1 MNRRSP
7 FSLAWRSLLLVGITM
22 GSCLAQTSRWPD
34 KPVHLIVSYNAGGT
48 VDNLARAMAPILSRA
63 WNQPV
68 VVENRPGAGTQLA
81 AEMVAKSAPNG
92 LTFLMTSSGLATSS
106 AIRKKL
112 NYDPV
117 RDLAPVAMLVSAPSV
132 LVAPRDGVART
143 PRELIAAAK
152 AAPGKYNFGSTGVG
166 SGPQLAMEWL
176 KSIAGIELEH
186 VPYKGDAELFTALT
200 GGEVTVGVLPTQLVL
215 GSVKQGTVIA
225 LAVTGPNRYWALPEV
240 PSAVEAG
247 FMDLDYQPWIALFA
261 AGGTPREIVMAV
273 SEETRKVI
281 TAPEFIAKYLRPWG
295 ADATPLGAEAF
306 ATRYVN
312 EINLYKRIVRQANIP
327 QSD

>member
-1 MNRRSP
+1 MKHRLLSDLTCKALL
-7 FSLAWRSLLLVGITM
+7 FVALAGGT
-22 GSCLAQTSRWPD
+22 CQAQPARWPD
-34 KPVHLIVSYNAGGT
+34 KPVRLIVSYNAGGT
-48 VDNLARAMAPILSRA
+48 VDNLARAMAPILSRT

-92 LTFLMTSSGLATSS
+92 LTFLMTTSGLATSS
-106 AIRKKL
+106 AIRRKL

-117 RDLAPVAMLVSAPSV
+117 KDLVPVAMLVSAPSV
-132 LVAPRDGVART
+132 LVAPRDAVTRT
-143 PRELIAAAK
+143 PRDLIAAAK
-152 AAPGKYNFGSTGVG
+152 GAPGKYNYGSTGVG
-166 SGPQLAMEWL
+166 SGPHLAMEWL

-200 GGEVTVGVLPTQLVL
+200 AGEVTVGVLPPQLVL
-215 GSVKQGTVIA
+215 GSVKQGTVVA

-247 FMDLDYQPWIALFA
+247 LADLDYQPWIALFA
-261 AGGTPREIVMAV
+261 PGGTPREIVMAV

-281 TAPEFIAKYLRPWG
+281 SSPEFIAKYLRPWG

-312 EINLYKRIVRQANIP
+312 EISLYKRIVRQANIP